1 MHHVGTR
8 LVCHPATSSAQPCFP
23 AASSTQP
30 IPAHSSPFQP
40 HPLVKFTTPI
50 PTPPCRLATLAAD
63 SEAAALAIG
72 DEGTSRRRAA
82 RKPGPGEAAAKARAV
97 ASQDEWRALQ
107 PELPRRLDIT
117 DPMLS
122 AAYDGDLEG
131 WRWAIE
137 SGPGRMRALDAAMV
151 RDGQGRTAVTYA
163 AARGQVQ
170 LLRYMVEAC
179 SREIHEAWR
188 KEISA
193 LQKRLRD
200 FVQVTFYLK
209 FYYLF
214 IIFLPLRDF
223 VQVNLTPS
231 PSP

>member
-1 MHHVGTR
+1 MSFLHHVGTR

-23 AASSTQP
+23 PLAQLSPFQP
-30 IPAHSSPFQP
+30 IQAHSSPTPF
-40 HPLVKFTTPI
+40 VKFTTPI
-50 PTPPCRLATLAAD
+50 LTPPCRLATLAAD

-200 FVQVTFYLK
+200 FVQV
-209 FYYLF
+209 
-214 IIFLPLRDF
+214 
-223 VQVNLTPS
+223 NLTPS